1 MAKKKASPRKRKPAK
16 QEESRAGAIDAT
28 RKVADLV
35 PADYNPRKLT
45 RKERADITAS
55 IERFG
60 LVDPIIV
67 NTYPGRENVIVGG
80 HQRVKIAED
89 MGITEVPVRLV
100 YLSEKRE
107 RELNIRLNK
116 NTGEW
121 DWDLLEAQFA
131 TDELVAWGFSEEDFE
146 DKTTWQKSFDDTNEV
161 DDEDLIK
168 YPIMILQ
175 SEEEYAK
182 WQQMKEANG
191 ITDDAD
197 LFTMILERAKV

>member
-1 MAKKKASPRKRKPAK
+1 MAKKKAAK
-16 QEESRAGAIDAT
+16 KKAPVKQAESRKGATDAVM
-28 RKVADLV
+28 KVNDLV

-67 NTYPGRENVIVGG
+67 NTYPGRENVVVGG
-80 HQRVKIAED
+80 HQRLKIAKDLELD
-89 MGITEVPVRLV
+89 EVPVRLV
-100 YLSEKRE
+100 YLTESRE
-107 RELNIRLNK
+107 RELNVRLNK

-121 DWDLLEAQFA
+121 DWDMLEAQFA
-131 TDELVAWGFSEEDFE
+131 VDELVQWGFSEEDFE
-146 DKTTWQKSFDDTNEV
+146 DKTTWEKSFDDTNDV
-161 DDEDLIK
+161 PDEELIK

-182 WQQMKEANG
+182 WQLLKEAKG
-191 ITDDAD
+191 VKDDAD
-197 LFTMILERAKV
+197 LFSLILERAKV